1 MFHTVYVSRRDNQMD
16 RRIKELVD
24 RTQEKF
30 GLGDYYLKRHSIDR
44 DVNMFQETI
53 YTLTME
59 WFPNHMTE
67 SEDDD
72 LNPEGTA
79 VVEMNIN
86 SKQYHHI
93 IFVGEKTFA
102 DGVMFQNGI
111 KDIVQWIEQETSFI
125 YQEHF
130 QLQTEEDG
138 KLLFAAT
145 IDGIKVSPPGVIEVT
160 WDHDGRLL
168 TFAIYGEFPP
178 QTMAK
183 KEAYTLTLDQAE
195 SILKEQ
201 LQLVDF
207 PLYEQEKLLPIY
219 VVEDIFITNNKSE
232 TLPFEVFSSEKSF
245 TTIDQTIEWEQPNNE
260 TFDRKDIDWTAD
272 VSVEEAF
279 AHEPSL
285 DSFSLTRDEEEKCVE
300 AVKNC
305 LCQEYKD
312 ESGQWILHTLH
323 REKSYI
329 HATLRK
335 KKRTRH
341 LFQRKLVIFIDPQ
354 TFTSINFIDNEPMLD
369 MYDGYDRSSEEVTIT
384 KDQAY
389 AKLFNNVQLEPYYVY
404 NYEQE
409 TYVLC
414 GKLECDQAVQAL
426 TGEIVDI
433 NDL

>member
-1 MFHTVYVSRRDNQMD
+1 
-16 RRIKELVD
+16 
-24 RTQEKF
+24 
-30 GLGDYYLKRHSIDR
+30 
-44 DVNMFQETI
+44 
-53 YTLTME
+53 
-59 WFPNHMTE
+59 
-67 SEDDD
+67 
-72 LNPEGTA
+72 
-79 VVEMNIN
+79 
-86 SKQYHHI
+86 
-93 IFVGEKTFA
+93 
-102 DGVMFQNGI
+102 
-111 KDIVQWIEQETSFI
+111 
-125 YQEHF
+125 
-130 QLQTEEDG
+130 
-138 KLLFAAT
+138 
-145 IDGIKVSPPGVIEVT
+145 
-160 WDHDGRLL
+160 
-168 TFAIYGEFPP
+168 
-178 QTMAK
+178 
-183 KEAYTLTLDQAE
+183 
-195 SILKEQ
+195 
-201 LQLVDF
+201 LVDF

-329 HATLRK
+329 HATLRE

-433 NDL
+433 NYL